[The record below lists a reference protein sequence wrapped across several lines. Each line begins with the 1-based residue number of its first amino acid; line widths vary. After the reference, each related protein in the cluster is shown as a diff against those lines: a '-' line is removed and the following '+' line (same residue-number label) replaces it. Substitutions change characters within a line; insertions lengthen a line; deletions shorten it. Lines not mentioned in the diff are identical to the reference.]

1 MNQQAA
7 TTLTFNK
14 VADAPCAQRSLTVR
28 VSIDGDRPS
37 MFAAAEPVTPPA
49 AFDASSQLAGSFSN
63 SSLRTDSNVDLL
75 SCGLFEDELAEL
87 AELKQ
92 AHSPKSAS
100 QLQ

>member
-37 MFAAAEPVTPPA
+37 MFAGEQQQSACR
-49 AFDASSQLAGSFSN
+49 ASTA
-63 SSLRTDSNVDLL
+63 
-75 SCGLFEDELAEL
+75 
-87 AELKQ
+87 
-92 AHSPKSAS
+92 
-100 QLQ
+100 